1 MLVQAWERLIQTTGN
16 EVLKSDTETAR
27 RGVES
32 EAMRLS
38 GDPEVKPWGT
48 MRSAG
53 AEGCRRKGRPLGMHT
68 GSLGWATAK
77 DAMPKK
83 ARLPQACGQEAI
95 ATRFSCLAQGQVPSF
110 SCRKSS

>member
-53 AEGCRRKGRPLGMHT
+53 AEGCRRKGRPGGAGLERTVKLLRSPQLGRGHSA
-68 GSLGWATAK
+68 GSLQP
-77 DAMPKK
+77 D
-83 ARLPQACGQEAI
+83 L
-95 ATRFSCLAQGQVPSF
+95 
-110 SCRKSS
+110 